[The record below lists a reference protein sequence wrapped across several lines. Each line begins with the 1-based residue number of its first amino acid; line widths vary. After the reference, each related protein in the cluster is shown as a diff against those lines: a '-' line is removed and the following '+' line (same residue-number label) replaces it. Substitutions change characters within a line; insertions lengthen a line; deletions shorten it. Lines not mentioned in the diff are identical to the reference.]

1 MNYFSQ
7 NNDYS
12 CLVAVSSAHT
22 IDVRNLHKRY
32 KNGVW
37 GNKNI
42 TFFANPGEI
51 MAFLGPNGAGKTTL
65 VRQMTTELIP
75 TSGRIYILG
84 NDAVD
89 NPRLA
94 KSALGIVP
102 QDVDLFDYL
111 TVHQHLRIFA
121 KLRGLRG
128 KAANM
133 RASELLGDLGLDKY
147 SHTEIKKLSGGL
159 KRRLLIGIA
168 ALANPPIMIL
178 DEPTTG
184 LDPESRKDVWEFL
197 KVYRNNGSTVVLT
210 THYMEE
216 AEELSD
222 RVGIIK
228 EGEFLALDTITQ
240 LRSDYGYEYKITF
253 KEGLPNNTNILYGSD
268 YTQLVQRVTNRGISE
283 FSIAQTSLED
293 IYLDLMNRPKVDE

>member
-1 MNYFSQ
+1 
-7 NNDYS
+7 
-12 CLVAVSSAHT
+12 
-22 IDVRNLHKRY
+22 
-32 KNGVW
+32 
-37 GNKNI
+37 
-42 TFFANPGEI
+42 
-51 MAFLGPNGAGKTTL
+51 
-65 VRQMTTELIP
+65 
-75 TSGRIYILG
+75 
-84 NDAVD
+84 
-89 NPRLA
+89 
-94 KSALGIVP
+94 
-102 QDVDLFDYL
+102 
-111 TVHQHLRIFA
+111 
-121 KLRGLRG
+121 
-128 KAANM
+128 M

-293 IYLDLMNRPKVDE
+293 IYLDLMSRPKVDE